1 MNVAIEGRSEER
13 CLECVNPQ
21 KLEKFVTLSDQ
32 G

>member
-1 MNVAIEGRSEER
+1 MNVAIEGNCEER

-21 KLEKFVTLSDQ
+21 KLDKFIGLSDQ